1 MAFTIEQQAQI
12 DTQIAIQTAIVNA
25 QAAASAV
32 DTAKQRKLQC
42 LNIAHTTLLENKRNL
57 PVEQRQITPAD
68 ITAFADTLTAYVN
81 G

>member
-1 MAFTIEQQAQI
+1 MAFTTEQQAQI
-12 DTQIAIQTAIVNA
+12 DMQIAVQTAAINA

-32 DTAKQRKLQC
+32 ETVKQRRLQC

-68 ITAFADTLTAYVN
+68 ITAFADSLNNYVN
-81 G
+81 A

>member
-1 MAFTIEQQAQI
+1 MALTTEQQAQV
-12 DTQIAIQTAIVNA
+12 DMQIAVQTSIVNA

-32 DTAKQRKLQC
+32 ETAKQRKLQC